1 MTKQQRQHAH
11 AMLSVR
17 LMQKHQ
23 ERKYEK
29 E

>member
-23 ERKYEK
+23 ERKDDK
-29 E
+29 D